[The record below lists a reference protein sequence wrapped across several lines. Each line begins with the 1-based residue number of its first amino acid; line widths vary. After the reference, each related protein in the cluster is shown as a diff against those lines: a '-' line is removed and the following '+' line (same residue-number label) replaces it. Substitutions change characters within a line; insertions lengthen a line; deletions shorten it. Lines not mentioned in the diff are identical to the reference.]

1 MLKKSTILIFACLL
15 FATVMTTHTV
25 VIKAGL
31 ITPDRQR
38 SFTASTT
45 SRPDSATVAKAFIPD
60 LQPAVQSALY
70 VWRAPAFNGTP
81 IGLTE
86 ARRLADFAVAQG
98 IHTIYYDNFGCGMPA
113 PPGCPDGAEV
123 QDSATLAPIISLLH
137 SRGLKVE
144 ALYTDNTRIADVVN
158 YNNSVSPNERFDG
171 IRLNIES
178 FPSGSEPATPNDL
191 DVYTQAVAAAGTLPV
206 YVSISHHWD
215 NGIFYNGQTK
225 AAYQHILDI
234 VAGVDVQTAQDQA
247 GPIATITEDEV
258 CYANSLNKRVEIT
271 IETYDVVKNLG
282 LNEFNTFFE
291 EGEAEMKEEL
301 VKLVYPAVTCPNP
314 QPTGFAYHFYRQSYG
329 SPVISGW
336 ESGRVIV
343 TKQADSSL
351 VQDGAQLTYTIRITN
366 TSYVTLTT
374 VTDILPGHVT
384 PTGVLSWTPIITP
397 VGGIWA
403 RQVIVTVVT
412 GYTGS
417 LTNRVQA
424 TTEEGI
430 VIGTANVVV
439 CSNKCGTYLPV
450 IVKTL
455 ELQ

>member
-1 MLKKSTILIFACLL
+1 
-15 FATVMTTHTV
+15 
-25 VIKAGL
+25 
-31 ITPDRQR
+31 
-38 SFTASTT
+38 
-45 SRPDSATVAKAFIPD
+45 
-60 LQPAVQSALY
+60 
-70 VWRAPAFNGTP
+70 
-81 IGLTE
+81 
-86 ARRLADFAVAQG
+86 VAQG
-98 IHTIYYDNFGCGMPA
+98 IHTIYYDNFGCGTLS

-123 QDSATLAPIISLLH
+123 QDPSTLALIISLLH
-137 SRGLKVE
+137 SHGLQVE

-158 YNNSVSPNERFDG
+158 YNNSVSLDERFDG

-178 FPSGSEPATPNDL
+178 FPSGSEPATSNDL

-215 NGIFYNGQTK
+215 NSIFYNGQTK

-234 VAGVDVQTAQDQA
+234 VAGVDVQTAQDKV
-247 GPIATITEDEV
+247 GPIANITEDEV

-282 LNEFNTFFE
+282 LSEFNTFFE
-291 EGEAEMKEEL
+291 EGESEMKKEL
-301 VKLVYPAVTCPNP
+301 AKLVYPAVTCPDP

-336 ESGRVIV
+336 ESGIVFV
-343 TKQADSSL
+343 TKQANPSP

-374 VTDILPGHVT
+374 VTDILPSHVT

-397 VGGIWA
+397 AGGIWA
-403 RQVIVTVVT
+403 QQVVVTVVT

-424 TTEEGI
+424 TTKEGI
-430 VIGTANVVV
+430 VIGTASVVV
-439 CSNKCGTYLPV
+439 CSNKCVAYLPV
-450 IVKTL
+450 IVKNL
-455 ELQ
+455 GLQ